1 MNTTQKILIASTLFV
16 SLASTA
22 SAKDWI
28 ETVKLTKD
36 GIDAVPIE
44 VSADASGYTKIKS
57 SGHRFHLNLHA
68 RATSGERIVAMK
80 VGAFKGVL
88 YFEGNGGQWSQSFAN
103 RDVGSGTKRTVS
115 INFSP
120 VVPTAKIAW
129 QGPSPKQACE
139 INLAN
144 QRAKGMRKSAVLL
157 KTWTVSA
164 RAYFELDAV
173 AARKNKAA
181 NNTWSIKNTTNQ
193 RDGMTYTVPVQ
204 CNAGLKKK
212 TS

>member
-1 MNTTQKILIASTLFV
+1 MHTTRTILIASTLV
-16 SLASTA
+16 VALGSAA

-28 ETVKLTKD
+28 ETVSLTKD

-44 VSADASGYTKIKS
+44 VSAGAGGYTKIKS
-57 SGHRFHLNLHA
+57 SSHRFLLKLHA

-80 VGAFKGVL
+80 LGSFKGVR
-88 YFEGNGGQWSQSFAN
+88 YFEGDGGKWSQSFAN
-103 RDVGSGTKRTVS
+103 RDVGSGTRRTVTL
-115 INFSP
+115 NANP

-144 QRAKGMRKSAVLL
+144 QRAKGLRKSAVLA
-157 KTWTVSA
+157 KAWTVSA

-173 AARKNKAA
+173 AARKKKAA
-181 NNTWSIKNTTNQ
+181 NNAWSIKNTTNQ
-193 RDGMTYTVPVQ
+193 RDGMTYQVPVQ
-204 CNAGLKKK
+204 CHAGLNKK
-212 TS
+212 SS

>member
-1 MNTTQKILIASTLFV
+1 MHTTRTILIASTLVV
-16 SLASTA
+16 SLVSAA

-28 ETVKLTKD
+28 ETVSLTKD

-44 VSADASGYTKIKS
+44 VSADAGGYTKIKS
-57 SGHRFHLNLHA
+57 SGHRFLLKLHA

-80 VGAFKGVL
+80 LGAFKGVL
-88 YFEGNGGQWSQSFAN
+88 YFESDGGLWSQSFAN
-103 RDVGSGTKRTVS
+103 RDVGSGTRRTVTL
-115 INFSP
+115 NVSP
-120 VVPTAKIAW
+120 VVPTAKITW
-129 QGPSPKQACE
+129 QGPSPKQACA
-139 INLAN
+139 AN
-144 QRAKGMRKSAVLL
+144 MAQRMAGGLSKSAVLA
-157 KTWTVSA
+157 KTWSVSA

-193 RDGMTYTVPVQ
+193 RDGMTYQVPVQ
-204 CNAGLKKK
+204 CNAGLKRK